1 LGAKL
6 HAEESVLNPLLTAIF
21 KGNVGIAKILID
33 AGVDLT
39 ATYGSKKDDWW
50 DALSYARYRGQT
62 IIAKM
67 IEEKLKEQGI
77 EFEPYVYEDEVI
89 ITREEDEEIPEY
101 EQDGNVY
108 IAPYIQA
115 KLGKIV
121 KDIPE
126 LFPVADKVTVN
137 IHVVKPRNNNDF
149 IALVTNGMSG
159 DAMAYTEDG
168 YKYAEVMIKLPPDW
182 KTDENLFVD
191 PKYSWPITILRKV
204 AYLPHLHKNHYIDE
218 STIIPFG
225 HPGEPPVPF
234 TEGTKLSSV
243 MLIKSREIPK
253 YIYNEEISL
262 TFYTLVPIAPEE
274 EKLVRE
280 LASEKVVGMLESKD
294 IVDLNRKLLVKDR

>member
-1 LGAKL
+1 MGGNELRRAFNLCRKYIEEKHIDKLKEVIGKNPCLINYERKTRGTLLHIAAQYGNPEIIRHLVSKGMDINKIVDEDTPIDIAVLYGKTENVKTLIELGAKL

-67 IEEKLKEQGI
+67 IEKKLTEQGI
-77 EFEPYVYEDEVI
+77 EFEQYDYEDEVI
-89 ITREEDEEIPEY
+89 ITCEEDDEIPEY

-108 IAPYIQA
+108 IGPYIQA

-137 IHVVKPRNNNDF
+137 IHV
-149 IALVTNGMSG
+149 
-159 DAMAYTEDG
+159 
-168 YKYAEVMIKLPPDW
+168 
-182 KTDENLFVD
+182 
-191 PKYSWPITILRKV
+191 
-204 AYLPHLHKNHYIDE
+204 
-218 STIIPFG
+218 
-225 HPGEPPVPF
+225 
-234 TEGTKLSSV
+234 
-243 MLIKSREIPK
+243 
-253 YIYNEEISL
+253 
-262 TFYTLVPIAPEE
+262 
-274 EKLVRE
+274 
-280 LASEKVVGMLESKD
+280 
-294 IVDLNRKLLVKDR
+294 